1 MNTAWMKAK
10 RTTGGPQEAG
20 SNALDDVEY
29 PQLSCFLGGIP
40 HEDGRSWK
48 LAPHTLT
55 LWLDGDL
62 LSFCLQS
69 SLEANKVFG
78 STKSVSGGLQAIEQ
92 ALADEQFS
100 VRKRKT

>member
-29 PQLSCFLGGIP
+29 PQLSCFLAGIP
-40 HEDGRSWK
+40 DENGRSWK

-55 LWLDGDL
+55 LWIDGDL

-78 STKSVSGGLQAIEQ
+78 SIRDVAGGLAAVEA
-92 ALADEQFS
+92 ALAGEQFS
-100 VRKRKT
+100 VRKKKQ